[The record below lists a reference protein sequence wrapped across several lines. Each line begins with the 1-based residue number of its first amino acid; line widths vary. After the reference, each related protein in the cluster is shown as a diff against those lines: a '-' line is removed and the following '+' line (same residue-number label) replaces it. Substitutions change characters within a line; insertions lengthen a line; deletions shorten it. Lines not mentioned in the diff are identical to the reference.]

1 VSERLRVFSG
11 EDNTLKL
18 WSTPDNWQDLLRR
31 GCDRLRLHPL
41 LASPGNDTAGA
52 TCLQHGGWKKTEQ
65 AEFVVRQGKAWVQE
79 KGDGDKAMQ
88 KLKQVKEFDPNL
100 NLATLKTQLAPDFMQ
115 RREKL
120 VKEGNVKE
128 ALTAYEN
135 AQNFDQNLQILP
147 KFWNNLCRHGSLN
160 SSAKEVP
167 LYSDQLPLQVI
178 GNWSLATGH

>member
-1 VSERLRVFSG
+1 
-11 EDNTLKL
+11 
-18 WSTPDNWQDLLRR
+18 
-31 GCDRLRLHPL
+31 LRLHPL

-115 RREKL
+115 GGKRHAASF
-120 VKEGNVKE
+120 NP
-128 ALTAYEN
+128 
-135 AQNFDQNLQILP
+135 LP
-147 KFWNNLCRHGSLN
+147 QSRL
-160 SSAKEVP
+160 
-167 LYSDQLPLQVI
+167 
-178 GNWSLATGH
+178 